1 MTLTLIEQLAAILIG
16 AALILAL
23 IRLLKGPT
31 AADRIISADTLSVT
45 VTAALTGVAAIFDSA
60 LFLDIAL
67 VYAALSFIGVVALAR
82 VIQGGG
88 A

>member
-16 AALILAL
+16 AAMLLAL

-31 AADRIISADTLSVT
+31 SADRIISADTLSVT
-45 VTAALTGVAAIFDSA
+45 VTAALTALAVVLDSA

-67 VYAALSFIGVVALAR
+67 VYAALSFIGVVALSR
-82 VIQGGG
+82 VIEGGD

>member
-1 MTLTLIEQLAAILIG
+1 MSLTIIEQLAAILIG
-16 AALILAL
+16 AALLLAV
-23 IRLLKGPT
+23 IRMLKGPT

-45 VTAALTGVAAIFDSA
+45 VTAALTGLAAVLESA

-67 VYAALSFIGVVALAR
+67 VYAALSFIGVVAMAR
-82 VIQGGG
+82 IIEGGG

>member
-1 MTLTLIEQLAAILIG
+1 MSLTIIEQLAAILIG
-16 AALILAL
+16 AALLLAV
-23 IRLLKGPT
+23 IRMLKGPT

-45 VTAALTGVAAIFDSA
+45 VTAALTGLAAVLESA

-67 VYAALSFIGVVALAR
+67 VYAALSFIGIVAMAR
-82 VIQGGG
+82 IVEGGG